1 MGGYQIKVIKKES
14 RPPIW
19 KRILIPDQISFSGLH
34 EIIQTVFQKSGRSLF
49 RFELPAGHQRI
60 NDESEFIDSY
70 MKEHQY
76 MDYTYILKG
85 KTDFR
90 IEIEKILPDYE
101 NRFPVIIKYKG
112 NISSDSGMDHINKIL
127 KENFCFSADGTKQA
141 PETHKKKS
149 EDVPAVCCADS
160 LMDVYRQYTK
170 EDLLEIAQIHRLDQC
185 IQMEKNDLVSYL
197 SQYILNPDSMDSFFL
212 ALTDLEIQAFEAA
225 LDGYFPIDDEE
236 IFDAFLDGGY
246 CAVDED
252 NEIYI
257 PPDVTAAYSAM
268 NTDDFRKRRDLTWKQ
283 IQYCYYCVRIYGAAP
298 LDRIAGLYNEY
309 EPDKITVNDLIN
321 LYFLPCPHAYSF
333 GYHDKMFV
341 DAMLL
346 EDPGLLEDIT
356 SIRKDYTYY
365 RPSREEIFRE
375 VYETDPS
382 SLKFTS
388 YLVDELGFEITE
400 AAELTRRISY
410 IMKVGANPEHI
421 FEMLQKGDVV
431 FADQDQADTF
441 AEKMMDLYVDTRL
454 FIASG
459 HTPAELDQMENP
471 KNS

>member
-1 MGGYQIKVIKKES
+1 MGGYQIKVVKKES

-19 KRILIPDQISFSGLH
+19 RRILIPDQISFSSLH
-34 EIIQTVFQKSGRSLF
+34 EIIQTVFQKSGRCLF
-49 RFELPAGHQRI
+49 RFELPSGHKKI
-60 NDESEFIDSY
+60 TDESEFIDPF
-70 MKEHQY
+70 MREQKCI
-76 MDYTYILKG
+76 DYTCILKG

-101 NRFPVIIKYKG
+101 HRYPLIIKYKG
-112 NISSDSGMDHINKIL
+112 IFASDSVMDEINRNL
-127 KENFCFSADGTKQA
+127 KENLCFSAGGTRQA
-141 PETHKKKS
+141 PETHKRKL
-149 EDVPAVCCADS
+149 EDVSAACCSDS

-185 IQMEKNDLVSYL
+185 IQMEKNDLASYL
-197 SQYILNPDSMDSFFL
+197 SQYILKPDSMGSFFL

-225 LDGYFPIDDEE
+225 LDGYFPIDEE
-236 IFDAFLDGGY
+236 DIFDAFLDGGY

-257 PPDVTAAYSAM
+257 PPDVTSAYFAM
-268 NTDDFRKRRDLTWKQ
+268 NTDDFKNRRDLTWKQ

-298 LDRIAGLYNEY
+298 LDRITELYNQY
-309 EPDKITVNDLIN
+309 EPDRITANDLIN

-356 SIRKDYTYY
+356 SIRKDYTFYHPT
-365 RPSREEIFRE
+365 RDEIFRE

-382 SLKFTS
+382 SLRFTS
-388 YLVDELGFEITE
+388 YLVDELGFQIAE
-400 AAELTRRISY
+400 AADLTRRISY

-471 KNS
+471 ENS